1 MTTAAY
7 IRRETGVSMVI
18 NAVLTL
24 AFFLIV
30 FGRSGPVPVW
40 GVGAYV
46 FDFVPQG
53 FMIGLMGSLVPGALA
68 GKARRAG
75 KVAALGVAS
84 PWPANLVL
92 LPALCAG
99 RWPGWRCRALCSP
112 CWAGAIAMGAAWR
125 QSWCGG
131 ASGRDGHAVA
141 CARHWRKA
149 HPALI

>member
-1 MTTAAY
+1 MSTAAY

-24 AFFLIV
+24 AFFLLV
-30 FGRSGPVPVW
+30 FGRGGAVPVW

-84 PWPANLVL
+84 PWPANLILRSL
-92 LPALCAG
+92 LLALCGALAG
-99 RWPGWRCRALCSP
+99 VVLSGAALTLLGLVRLP
-112 CWAGAIAMGAAWR
+112 WGAGLAAKLVWAGLLAAMVTPV
-125 QSWCGG
+125 SL
-131 ASGRDGHAVA
+131 
-141 CARHWRKA
+141 RKA
-149 HPALI
+149 LA

>member
-1 MTTAAY
+1 MSTAAY

-24 AFFLIV
+24 AFFLLV
-30 FGRSGPVPVW
+30 FGRGGAAVPVW

-84 PWPANLVL
+84 PWPANLILRSL
-92 LPALCAG
+92 LLALCGALAG
-99 RWPGWRCRALCSP
+99 VVLSGAALTLLGLAQLP
-112 CWAGAIAMGAAWR
+112 WGTGLAAKLVWAGLLAAMVTPV
-125 QSWCGG
+125 SL
-131 ASGRDGHAVA
+131 
-141 CARHWRKA
+141 RKA
-149 HPALI
+149 LA

>member
-1 MTTAAY
+1 MSTAAY

-24 AFFLIV
+24 AFFLLV
-30 FGRSGPVPVW
+30 FGRGGAAVPVW

-84 PWPANLVL
+84 PWPANLILRSL
-92 LPALCAG
+92 LLALCGALAG
-99 RWPGWRCRALCSP
+99 VVLSGAALTLLGLAQLP
-112 CWAGAIAMGAAWR
+112 WGAGLAAKLAWAGLLAAMVTPV
-125 QSWCGG
+125 SL
-131 ASGRDGHAVA
+131 
-141 CARHWRKA
+141 RKA
-149 HPALI
+149 LA